1 MNKYSNEMILDFFQ
15 LPPESVAYLQEL
27 AEESGKE
34 WNDYLNKLYLEFRPE
49 LDPNY
54 WDSAKKKKK

>member
-1 MNKYSNEMILDFFQ
+1 MILDFFQ

-54 WDSAKKKKK
+54 WDSAKKKKKK